1 MKDIKNLT
9 RISKCKFGKFKI
21 VNKIYK
27 KVYTIVFNSLKFEHD
42 VNKNKPKILKKIG
55 DNEYS
60 LVCKFIKNSKISKN
74 KKIGGCKG
82 VDSKKISDI
91 LYSDNVDANEKK
103 FKRYVPF
110 YWLIEPKTDTNV
122 EVLKM
127 SPFLNEVC
135 QNEILKNFANHYSE
149 YYCVYDTAWK
159 SKRQGNICMEYSGK
173 PLSEYAEEMSEEE
186 VKCIIFQVLLGLCW
200 AQHDVHL
207 KHHDLHTENVFV
219 QPLNTDELSINNKL
233 ITFPIMTKDSTHP
246 LSLFKKK
253 QEEFVS
259 YKIPQKY
266 KVKLADFGLSSCT
279 NPKTRRRHERADF
292 HLLED
297 DDNKKWGK
305 FSGVLYENEG
315 YDILCFL
322 YGFMDDANSIG
333 RSYIKKV
340 INKMNELAGHKI
352 KVSKYNR
359 PMESC
364 NVNPYDL
371 LSSDLF
377 LNWKVLNEM

>member
-1 MKDIKNLT
+1 MFIKDIKSLT

-21 VNKIYK
+21 INKIYK
-27 KVYTIVFNSLKFEHD
+27 KVYTIVFHSLKLKKEE
-42 VNKNKPKILKKIG
+42 NKPKILKKIG

-60 LVCKFIKNSKISKN
+60 LVCKFKKNCKISKN
-74 KKIGGCKG
+74 KKISGCKG
-82 VDSKKISDI
+82 VEHKKIMEI
-91 LYSDNVDANEKK
+91 LYSDHVDAIEKK
-103 FKRYVPF
+103 YKKYVPF
-110 YWLIEPKTDTNV
+110 YWSLETKTTQNV
-122 EVLKM
+122 EILKM

-135 QNEILKNFANHYSE
+135 QNEILKKFAYNYYN
-149 YYCVYDTAWK
+149 YYCVYDTSWK

-173 PLSEYAEEMSEEE
+173 PLSVYAEELGEEE
-186 VKCIIFQVLLGLCW
+186 VKCIIFQTLLNLCW

-219 QPLNTDELSINNKL
+219 EPLTELELNSLDKFVKI
-233 ITFPIMTKDSTHP
+233 PIMTKESTNPHE
-246 LSLFKKK
+246 LFRKKND
-253 QEEFVS
+253 EYIFF
-259 YKIPQKY
+259 KIPQKF

-279 NPKTRRRHERADF
+279 NPQTRRRHERADY

-297 DDNKKWGK
+297 NDLKTWGK
-305 FSGVLYENEG
+305 FEGTLYQNEG

-333 RSYIKKV
+333 RTYIKSV
-340 INKMNELAGHKI
+340 INKLNQLAGHKI

-359 PMESC
+359 PMETC
-364 NVNPYDL
+364 DVNPYDL

-377 LNWKVLNEM
+377 ETWKI

>member
-27 KVYTIVFNSLKFEHD
+27 KVYTIVFNSLKSE
-42 VNKNKPKILKKIG
+42 NEKENKPRILKKVG
-55 DNEYS
+55 ENEYS
-60 LVCKFIKNSKISKN
+60 LVCKFLKNSKISKN

-82 VDSKKISDI
+82 VESKKIIDI
-91 LYSDNVDANEKK
+91 VYSDQVDAKEKK
-103 FKRYVPF
+103 YKRYIPF
-110 YWLIEPKTDTNV
+110 HWLVEPKTQTNV
-122 EVLKM
+122 EILKM

-135 QNEILKNFANHYSE
+135 QNEILKKFANFYND
-149 YYCVYDTAWK
+149 YYCVFDTAWK
-159 SKRQGNICMEYSGK
+159 SRRQGNICMEYSGK
-173 PLSEYAEEMSEEE
+173 PLSLFAEEMSEEE
-186 VKCIIFQVLLGLCW
+186 VKCVVFQVLLGLCW
-200 AQHDVHL
+200 AQHDVHM
-207 KHHDLHTENVFV
+207 KHHDLHTENVFLQILDLEENEQGKIV
-219 QPLNTDELSINNKL
+219 
-233 ITFPIMTKDSTHP
+233 TFPIMTKESTNP
-246 LSLFKKK
+246 FSLFKKH
-253 QEEFVS
+253 EEELLT

-266 KVKLADFGLSSCT
+266 KVKIADFGLSSCT
-279 NPKTRRRHERADF
+279 NPKTKRRHERADF

-297 DDNKKWGK
+297 DNTKKWGK
-305 FSGVLYENEG
+305 FNGTLYENEG

-322 YGFMDDANSIG
+322 YGFMDDTNSIG
-333 RSYIKKV
+333 RAYIKTV
-340 INKMNELAGHKI
+340 INKINDLAGHKI

-377 LNWKVLNEM
+377 LDWKVNKQ